1 MAEAMAVRCGNC
13 GTEVPAAGNFCS
25 ACGGRIVS
33 EESPTFSSPARA
45 PRLPGPPPSPASS
58 VPRSAAASAH
68 GRFIPGTVLAGR
80 FRIVALLGRGGMGEV
95 YRADDLTLDQPVALK
110 FLPEAPIDAD
120 RLERFRQEVKIAR
133 KVSHPN
139 VCRVYDISDAEGRP
153 FLSMEYVDGEDLA
166 TLLRRIGRLPADK
179 ALEVARKVCA
189 GLAAAHE
196 KGVLHRDLK
205 PANVMLDGRGN
216 VMITDFGLAALAE
229 QIAAGD
235 VRSGT
240 PAYMAPEQLE
250 GREVTTRSDVY
261 ALGLVLYEIF
271 TGKKAFEGKT
281 LAEAIR
287 TRGDAT
293 PESPSLLV
301 RDIDPA
307 IERAILRCLERDP
320 AQRPASALSVA
331 AALPGGDPLAAA
343 LAAGE
348 TPSPQT
354 VADAGET
361 SGLGPRAALASLAA
375 VVAGLILA
383 LALGARLSRIDQVGL
398 APPEVLAAKAREIL
412 VRLGYTA
419 AVDTAQGFAY
429 ASDLDQY
436 FAKRRATPD
445 WDRILSGRPSLVQ
458 FWYRTSPRR
467 MVVLQFR
474 DDSLI
479 PGVVT
484 PTDPPPMLSGMV
496 NLTLDPQG
504 RLLQLQA
511 IPPEKEETPS
521 DVGPPDFEPLF
532 AAAELDRARLRP
544 ADPVWTSLAAS
555 DVRAAWEGTWPGSD
569 QPLRVEAASF
579 HGRPVFFRLIGPWTK
594 PERMPSPEDESKR
607 QTKSVLVTVVGGT
620 AILGGIL
627 LAFRNYV
634 RGRGDRRGAFRLGA
648 FVFASH
654 MLLWASR
661 THLVVGIEGFGLL
674 LVAMGNALFGAAL
687 MWALYLSIEPYVRR
701 HWPQA
706 IISWSRLLAGR
717 VRDPLLGRDL
727 VIGVILGVVWLVI
740 IQVSLLA
747 IARLGGAPLLGATEY
762 LRGGRHIL
770 GAWLAQVVICVQAT
784 LVFFFVLFLF
794 RVLLRRPWLAA
805 AAFAALFATARALGG
820 EYPAV
825 EIPTSIAIYGIVAF
839 AGVRFGLV
847 ALAAGLFTVDLIV
860 SAPVPA
866 SLSSWYT
873 PATALVYLSVLGLA
887 GWGFYTSRGGRPLW
901 RGDLFD

>member
-1 MAEAMAVRCGNC
+1 MA
-13 GTEVPAAGNFCS
+13 S
-25 ACGGRIVS
+25 DD
-33 EESPTFSSPARA
+33 SPTFSSPARA
-45 PRLPGPPPSPASS
+45 PKSPAQPSS
-58 VPRSAAASAH
+58 PAPSGPRSGATSASGQ

-110 FLPEAPIDAD
+110 LLPEAANDAD

-139 VCRVYDISDAEGRP
+139 VCRVYDISEAEGRP

-189 GLAAAHE
+189 GLAAAHD

-216 VMITDFGLAALAE
+216 VMITDFGLAAFAE

-250 GREVTTRSDVY
+250 GREVTTRSDIY
-261 ALGLVLYEIF
+261 SLGLVLYEVF

-281 LAEAIR
+281 LAEAMR
-287 TRGDAT
+287 TRTDTAPT
-293 PESPSLLV
+293 SPSDLV
-301 RDIDPA
+301 RDLDPA
-307 IERAILRCLERDP
+307 VERAIMRCLERDP
-320 AQRPASALSVA
+320 AQRPPSVLSVA

-348 TPSPQT
+348 TPSPQV
-354 VADAGET
+354 VADAGAST
-361 SGLGPRAALASLAA
+361 GLTPRAALIDLG
-375 VVAGLILA
+375 VVIAGLLLA
-383 LALGARLSRIDQVGL
+383 LTLGIRLSRIDQLGL
-398 APPEVLAAKAREIL
+398 APPEVQSARAREIL
-412 VRLGYTA
+412 DHLGYTGTPT
-419 AVDTAQGFAY
+419 DTAYGFMY
-429 ASDLDQY
+429 AGELEDYLSKQPG
-436 FAKRRATPD
+436 RPD
-445 WDRILSGRPSLVQ
+445 WGRILAGRPSLVK

-467 MVVLQFR
+467 MVVTEFH

-484 PTDPPPMLSGMV
+484 PTDPPPIDSGMV
-496 NLTLDPQG
+496 DLRLDAQG

-511 IPPEKEETPS
+511 IPPQKEEAPREIR
-521 DVGPPDFEPLF
+521 PPDWQPLF
-532 AAAELDRARLRP
+532 TAAGLDEAQLRP
-544 ADPVWTSLAAS
+544 ADPAWVSLAAS

-569 QPLRVEAASF
+569 QPLRVEAAAF

-594 PERMPSPEDESKR
+594 PERMREEENAQR
-607 QTKSVLVTVVGGT
+607 QTRSVLLTIVGGT
-620 AILGGIL
+620 VLLGGIS
-627 LAFRNYV
+627 LALRNYV

-654 MLLWASR
+654 MLLWTFQ
-661 THLVVGIEGFGLL
+661 THLVAGAAGFGLFL
-674 LVAMGNALFGAAL
+674 IAMGNALFGAAL
-687 MWALYLSIEPYVRR
+687 MWALYLAIEPYIRR

-717 VRDPLLGRDL
+717 LRDPLLGRDL
-727 VIGVILGVVWLVI
+727 LIGVILGIVWLVI
-740 IQVSLLA
+740 VQLSLLE
-747 IARLGGAPLLGATEY
+747 IARRGGAPLLGATEY

-770 GAWLAQVVICVQAT
+770 GAWLGQVLKSVQAT
-784 LVFFFVLFLF
+784 LVFFFVLFLL
-794 RVLLRRPWLAA
+794 RILLRRSWLAA
-805 AAFAALFATARALGG
+805 AVFVALFTTFRVLGN
-820 EYPAV
+820 EYLEV
-825 EIPTSIAIYGIVAF
+825 QIPTSIAIFAIVAF

-860 SAPVPA
+860 SAPMPA
-866 SLSSWYT
+866 SASSWYV
-873 PATALVYLSVLGLA
+873 PATAFVFLSVLA
-887 GWGFYTSRGGRPLW
+887 FAVWGFYTSLGGRPLW